1 MMKCD
6 YSEKQSYLF
15 VMSIFQRRR
24 DDTDPGRALT
34 DPLIPQC
41 VVVSLL
47 CDVGVGDSGREGV

>member
-47 CDVGVGDSGREGV
+47 CDVEAS